1 MSQTIVKSSTNKKT
15 VYNPKF
21 LAVTPYDGN
30 DLGDITYLLQ
40 EVIRDSTSISQDEA
54 ETNNIENEFSSSP
67 IVTNVVPGSYN
78 FAANVGDMQS
88 KLLKALMGFKVD
100 STSGIAYA
108 PAGYVEVFAKVE
120 LVFQVGGTAAAP
132 TYLAVVLPRVQ
143 LNASVTIE
151 SLNSN
156 VGTIAIAGIA
166 NEVDV
171 VDGTNTYR
179 TAIYVD
185 PDYDVTP
192 FE

>member
-21 LAVTPYDGN
+21 LAVTPYSGN
-30 DLGDITYLLQ
+30 DLGTTTYLLQ

-78 FAANVGDMQS
+78 FAANVGDMQAD
-88 KLLKALMGFKVD
+88 LLKALMGFKVD
-100 STSGIAYA
+100 SESGIAYA

-120 LVFQVGGTAAAP
+120 LVFQVGGTAASP

-151 SLNSN
+151 SLNSS

-166 NEVDV
+166 NEVEV
-171 VDGTNTYR
+171 EDGTNSYR
-179 TAIYVD
+179 TAMYVD
-185 PDYDVTP
+185 PDFDVSP

>member
-1 MSQTIVKSSTNKKT
+1 MATTVHKSSTTKKT

-21 LAVTPYDGN
+21 LAITPYEDN
-30 DLGDITYLLQ
+30 ALGDDVYLLQ

-78 FAANVGDMQS
+78 FAANVGDMQAD
-88 KLLKALMGFKVD
+88 LLKALMGFKVD
-100 STSGIAYA
+100 ATSGIAYA

-120 LVFQVGGTAAAP
+120 LVFQVGGTAAEP

-151 SLNSN
+151 SLNSS

-166 NEVDV
+166 NEVEV
-171 VDGTNTYR
+171 TDGSNTYR
-179 TAIYVD
+179 TAMYVD
-185 PDYDVTP
+185 PDFDVSD